1 MCRIP
6 SAPPMPLIGTAYT
19 VPKNRS
25 DTEHF
30 LATVVRQ
37 YDIHNRGMI
46 VGWIGYL
53 PNISLLDAE
62 LIKEVMSTLVTVH
75 SQRAARLVKAG
86 TRVGARK
93 AREEWDTTR
102 KRTCTRSTLSK
113 AFMTLTAG
121 PSNACM
127 TGTVH

>member
-62 LIKEVMSTLVTVH
+62 LIKEVMSTLITVH
-75 SQRAARLVKAG
+75 ARWAARLGEAG
-86 TRVGARK
+86 ARAGARK
-93 AREEWDTTR
+93 ARKEWDTTP
-102 KRTCTRSTLSK
+102 KGTCTRSTLRRSC
-113 AFMTLTAG
+113 MTGTAG